1 MGFRSAFLL
10 ENKVNSNS
18 LNPSEPQ
25 VLIKMA
31 QNRTRGRN
39 VHIYSAKDTRTVIG
53 GLIVTNGMTNDNFYS
68 MVEITFILDK
78 DYKLRYEGGTTVPR
92 DDKPLQQGKYFIN
105 IAGSLM
111 TNNEPWLVR
120 TGNGQP
126 KISNRAFRNAVRKRD
141 RGCVITEGRGINVE
155 YEYWDGYSA
164 THIFPLE
171 HAEHWVDPS
180 DDCSITTPVS
190 RKSASRRS
198 ASRRSTGVYSVQN
211 GVLLRS
217 DIRKRF
223 ERYLVSINPDV
234 SPQICFSEFQL
245 LTIFLGQL

>member
-1 MGFRSAFLL
+1 
-10 ENKVNSNS
+10 
-18 LNPSEPQ
+18 
-25 VLIKMA
+25 MA

-39 VHIYSAKDTRTVIG
+39 VHIYSAKDTSTIIG

-92 DDKPLQQGKYFIN
+92 DDKPLQLGKYFIN

-141 RGCVITEGRGINVE
+141 RGCVFTEGRGINME

-198 ASRRSTGVYSVQN
+198 TGIYSVQN
-211 GVLLRS
+211 GVLLRL

-234 SPQICFSEFQL
+234 SPQVCFSEFQL
-245 LTIFLGQL
+245 LTILLGQL